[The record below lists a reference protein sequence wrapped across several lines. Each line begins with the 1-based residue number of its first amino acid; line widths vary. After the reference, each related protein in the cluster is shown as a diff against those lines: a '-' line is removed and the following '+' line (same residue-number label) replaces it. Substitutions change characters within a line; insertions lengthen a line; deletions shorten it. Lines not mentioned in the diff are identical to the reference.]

1 MILTPRDDVVCVPC
15 DNIPPCPPCTA
26 HQQCQQLYP
35 NDCHICPSNVCVTR
49 PHDEAH
55 SKGIVG
61 GVVGA
66 IVAAIFVGFAS
77 YVTWK
82 VLSIRHQRRSK
93 RLSSQDKASVMSISA
108 PQPMTQ
114 VVLHDTMQGPP
125 AHFYS
130 PPLTSAAPAQDDPL
144 TTSIKPTSAMY
155 RISEATETSTQVRS
169 TPLDAGSGPQWERAW
184 PDVPQDELPLRR
196 VFDATF
202 PDTPTPV
209 QTQATRVTLSKA
221 CPRLVRGPVYK

>member
-1 MILTPRDDVVCVPC
+1 MSSFMILTPRDDVVCVPC

-35 NDCHICPSNVCVTR
+35 NDCHICPPNVCVTR

-114 VVLHDTMQGPP
+114 VVLHDTMQ
-125 AHFYS
+125 
-130 PPLTSAAPAQDDPL
+130 
-144 TTSIKPTSAMY
+144 PTSAMY

>member
-1 MILTPRDDVVCVPC
+1 MAHGVLHRPRPHGRRHRCTLSRPPIISGVQGKSRRIWERRQALLHPMRPTPKCPPLPYRRKSCTRQWALCRRLCMRVVRELPLTPDLPYDF
-15 DNIPPCPPCTA
+15 
-26 HQQCQQLYP
+26 
-35 NDCHICPSNVCVTR
+35 S
-49 PHDEAH
+49 
-55 SKGIVG
+55 
-61 GVVGA
+61 
-66 IVAAIFVGFAS
+66 
-77 YVTWK
+77 
-82 VLSIRHQRRSK
+82 
-93 RLSSQDKASVMSISA
+93 
-108 PQPMTQ
+108 
-114 VVLHDTMQGPP
+114 
-125 AHFYS
+125 
-130 PPLTSAAPAQDDPL
+130 PAQDDPL